1 MTGRTQWSGR
11 RNSDKF
17 KSGRSFKEAMVT
29 ATEKHENR
37 RDHWVVN
44 MDPADFEKN
53 SLHVGGDGSQITYCR
68 LKSKRSKGTGRN
80 QK

>member
-1 MTGRTQWSGR
+1 
-11 RNSDKF
+11 
-17 KSGRSFKEAMVT
+17 MVT